1 VWTLPEKQKLIDSI
15 LNKYP
20 IPLVLLAERRHHSP
34 SSFEI
39 LDGLQ
44 RLHTIVSF
52 VENSFHTFDG
62 RFFNVDEFT
71 RAKEE
76 REAGKF
82 EEKLDAIKI
91 TRSEVARILDYI
103 LPISVIRNATEPEVT
118 EIFDRINSYG
128 HHLSDQE
135 RRQAGLIPGF
145 AQFVR
150 TTACELRGDVSID
163 TLPLYQMPEISVDL
177 PKTKY
182 GYTIQAEDVFWVRHG
197 ILRSTDL
204 RDSLDEQV
212 IADVTSCIISGK
224 PIERSKDA
232 LDAIYDLADPE
243 SAKIAANFAAYGAD
257 RLRTEMKYCIET
269 IDKICSP
276 HRLRSIVFKTR
287 TINPFPT
294 VFSTIMLA
302 MHDLSFK
309 HNLVLADA
317 AAAQGALENIQSR
330 LNTRRDALGPDA
342 RRSNINVVK
351 ALLRDHFV
359 TGDVSKIAFGVRRE
373 LDIENTLRR
382 SQIETPTFELKQG
395 ILRLDGPRS
404 RDDGVFLTVLQT
416 ICAIANI
423 GRHSTGAVFVGVADD
438 QVDADRICMLDG
450 ISPNQVGNRW
460 VVGIDREAKILGITT
475 ERYYHLWREAID
487 RSALSPHLK
496 TDVLSRLDLCIHKGV
511 HILILTIPPQQTVS
525 LLDGYIIRCKLNAP
539 ILATEVNQP
548 RYWEYDGFLR
558 TRGSKIFWT
567 FEKREALGSDFFYFI
582 TEGRICGGNDNA
594 RLTLSGTYLTTG

>member
-1 VWTLPEKQKLIDSI
+1 MWTLPEKQKLIDSI
-15 LNKYP
+15 LNEYP
-20 IPLVLLAERRHHSP
+20 IPLVLLAERRNHSP
-34 SSFEI
+34 SAFEI
-39 LDGLQ
+39 IDGLQ

-52 VENSFHTFDG
+52 IENNFEAIDG

-82 EEKLDAIKI
+82 EEKVDGVKI
-91 TRSEVARILDYI
+91 TRSEVARILDYS
-103 LPISVIRNATEPEVT
+103 LPISVIRNATESEVT

-128 HHLSDQE
+128 HRLSDQE
-135 RRQAGLIPGF
+135 RRQAGLKTDF

-204 RDSLDEQV
+204 RDSFDEQV
-212 IADVTSCIISGK
+212 IADVAACIISGK

-232 LDAIYDLADPE
+232 LDAIYDLTNSE
-243 SAKIAANFAAYGAD
+243 STKIEAGFAAYGAD
-257 RLRTEMKYCIET
+257 RLRTEIKYCIET
-269 IDKICSP
+269 IDKICWP
-276 HRLRSIVFKTR
+276 QRLRSIVFKTR
-287 TINPFPT
+287 TTNPFPT

-302 MHDLSFK
+302 MYDLAFK
-309 HNLVLADA
+309 DNLVLANA
-317 AAAQGALENIQSR
+317 AGAQEALENIQSR
-330 LNTRRDALGPDA
+330 LNTGRDALGSDA
-342 RRSNINVVK
+342 RRDNINVVK

-395 ILRLDGPRS
+395 ILRLDGARS

-416 ICAIANI
+416 ICAIANV
-423 GRHSTGAVFVGVADD
+423 GPNSTGAVFVGVADD
-438 QVDADRICMLDG
+438 QADADRICMLDA
-450 ISPNQVGNRW
+450 ISPYQVGNRW
-460 VVGIDREAKILGITT
+460 VVGIDREAKILGIAT

-487 RSALSPHLK
+487 KSALSPHLK

-511 HILILTIPPQQTVS
+511 HILILTIPSQQNVS
-525 LLDGYIIRCKLNAP
+525 LLDGKIYTRDGDQTVE
-539 ILATEVNQP
+539 ATPE
-548 RYWEYDGFLR
+548 
-558 TRGSKIFWT
+558 KIVAISERF
-567 FEKREALGSDFFYFI
+567 R
-582 TEGRICGGNDNA
+582 R
-594 RLTLSGTYLTTG
+594 